1 VSEDGPK
8 PVLAAPKASLNSGT
22 ACADRE
28 HVDFALAAF
37 ALAPGLALG
46 SFLNVVAARVP
57 LRRSIVRPPSAC
69 MSCGQQIRWY
79 DNLPLVSYALVRGR
93 CRDCKARIPL
103 VYPAVELVTALLVA
117 GCVLAFGLTAEALV
131 AAFFCAVLVAVSA
144 IDLEHRIIPNR
155 IVIPATV
162 FVLVANTL
170 RDLGAEWAVA
180 AVGASGFLFAAA
192 LVYPAGMGMGDVK
205 LALLMG
211 AALGKTVPVA
221 LMVGMLAAMIP
232 GLVLIARHGT
242 KARKM
247 GIPFGPFLALGS
259 VVALFW
265 GADILDAYFSTLR

>member
-1 VSEDGPK
+1 
-8 PVLAAPKASLNSGT
+8 
-22 ACADRE
+22 
-28 HVDFALAAF
+28 VDFALAAVAF
-37 ALAPGLALG
+37 GPGLALG

-69 MSCGQQIRWY
+69 MSCAQELHWY
-79 DNLPLVSYALVRGR
+79 DNVPLVSYAVLRGR
-93 CRDCKARIPL
+93 CRHCGVHIPL
-103 VYPAVELVTALLVA
+103 VYPAVELLTAVLIA
-117 GCVLAFGLTAEALV
+117 SCVLVFGLSAEAAV

-155 IVIPATV
+155 IVLPAAAV
-162 FVLVANTL
+162 VLVANTA
-170 RDLGAEWAVA
+170 RDLSPEWAIA
-180 AVGASGFLFAAA
+180 ALGASGFLLAAA

-221 LMVGMLAAMIP
+221 LMAGMLAAMIP
-232 GLVLIARHGT
+232 GLVLFARHG
-242 KARKM
+242 KQARKM

-265 GADILDAYFSTLR
+265 GHAILDTYLSTLQ